1 MILLKPT
8 FDIHIRSLNANKASV
23 FAASL
28 RGKAVCKPFFKSN
41 DFCYILNKDDIDPF
55 IDHCEAQGVSF
66 YIDDDVRCGDE
77 CAET

>member
-28 RGKAVCKPFFKSN
+28 RGKAVYKPFFKSN
-41 DFCYILNKDDIDPF
+41 DFCYILNKNDIDPF